1 MVLKS
6 LVRRI
11 AGKGH
16 AQPARAGGVGQA
28 RAASSFVA
36 FLTASQEV
44 QSVSAGERLSA
55 PLASTRL
62 RVLIPAA
69 ELARRAPVLL
79 VPLARFI
86 ADPSLRDLGA
96 PRAIVVSKLAA
107 GSVVSMQRELSAM
120 LDSIADGRCPAP
132 VFADLSDD
140 YAALAE
146 AFRAPFLAEYQRRLA
161 ELCTL
166 IVPCRALRDAVA
178 PLARRGVEVVEDPYE
193 TAAAQ
198 PVRTRSSGTLALC
211 WFGNLGTP
219 NAQGLRQALI
229 ALARDS
235 GEIRCRLELV
245 AGEQALEMG
254 MEIAAAVGAEKPT
267 WSVGYTAWSPAAVA
281 VAIARSDFVVLP
293 QEHETPWGRVKSHN
307 RLVETIRGGRLAIA
321 SPIPSYVELADYAW
335 VGEPLAAGLRWALE
349 HPEDVAIR
357 VVSGQTYVAERFSP
371 EAIGSEWAR
380 TLGV

>member
-1 MVLKS
+1 
-6 LVRRI
+6 
-11 AGKGH
+11 
-16 AQPARAGGVGQA
+16 
-28 RAASSFVA
+28 
-36 FLTASQEV
+36 
-44 QSVSAGERLSA
+44 
-55 PLASTRL
+55 
-62 RVLIPAA
+62 
-69 ELARRAPVLL
+69 
-79 VPLARFI
+79 
-86 ADPSLRDLGA
+86 
-96 PRAIVVSKLAA
+96 
-107 GSVVSMQRELSAM
+107 
-120 LDSIADGRCPAP
+120 

-198 PVRTRSSGTLALC
+198 PVRTRSNGTLALC

-229 ALARDS
+229 ALARDA

-245 AGEQALEMG
+245 AGEQAREMG
-254 MEIAAAVGAEKPT
+254 MEIAAAVETERPT

-293 QEHETPWGRVKSHN
+293 QAHETPWGRVKSHN

-335 VGEPLAAGLRWALE
+335 VGEPLAPGLRWALE
-349 HPEDVAIR
+349 HPEDVTMR
-357 VVSGQTYVAERFSP
+357 VVSGQAYVAERFSP
-371 EAIGSEWAR
+371 EAIGREWAR
-380 TLGV
+380 TLRV